1 MSKVFII
8 TPKRTKM
15 EENKRLILEKNLLNV
30 FEKYGD
36 LQIKYNKDDKHYI
49 DIKIDPYVVCLEYN
63 WNYENKKKKLEKS
76 RNNCLHSPRI

>member
-1 MSKVFII
+1 
-8 TPKRTKM
+8 M

-49 DIKIDPYVVCLEYN
+49 DIKIGSLAKPCV
-63 WNYENKKKKLEKS
+63 EKS
-76 RNNCLHSPRI
+76 V

>member
-8 TPKRTKM
+8 TPKRIKM

-36 LQIKYNKDDKHYI
+36 LQIGKAAR
-49 DIKIDPYVVCLEYN
+49 V
-63 WNYENKKKKLEKS
+63 
-76 RNNCLHSPRI
+76 